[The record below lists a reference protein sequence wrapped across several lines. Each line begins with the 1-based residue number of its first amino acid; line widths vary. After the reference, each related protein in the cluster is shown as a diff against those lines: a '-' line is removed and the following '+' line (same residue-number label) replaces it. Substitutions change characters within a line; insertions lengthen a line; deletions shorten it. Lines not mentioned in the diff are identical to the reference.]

1 MPPTADTKPGGVE
14 DCKVC
19 KKGKQSTAAFGA
31 LLAQRGMSIPGAGTD
46 KQTGTLLL
54 HTVFLHDFGLSVRH
68 VLRAGGKASPVTE
81 CLSHTSSSAGVGCPA
96 DSEGLGRA
104 GWTVLHTM
112 VTHTRARARAC
123 AHTQCRQQPTPL
135 RLELR
140 SASSHCLPAGHL
152 CRLHTSQLSRATRSR
167 LG

>member
-1 MPPTADTKPGGVE
+1 MPPTADTKPGGEE

-68 VLRAGGKASPVTE
+68 VLWAGGKASPVTE

-112 VTHTRARARAC
+112 VTHT
-123 AHTQCRQQPTPL
+123 QCRQQPTPL

-140 SASSHCLPAGHL
+140 SASSHCLPADHL

>member
-1 MPPTADTKPGGVE
+1 MPPTADTKPGGEE

-112 VTHTRARARAC
+112 VTHTHARARVRT
-123 AHTQCRQQPTPL
+123 HTVPPAADST
-135 RLELR
+135 
-140 SASSHCLPAGHL
+140 ASGATICFLSLPA
-152 CRLHTSQLSRATRSR
+152 C
-167 LG
+167 